1 MTHNYTEASRLKQRS
16 DLDKIIELSESWQM
30 EFNVDKC
37 TVIHMGRS
45 NMEHNYRMGEN
56 NIRKIDKERD
66 LGVIIDHTGKVSE
79 QVKVA
84 VKKANAMLG
93 MIKRNIKHRSK
104 EVIVKLYKALVRP
117 RLEYCVQVWSPYHRG
132 DINMLERIQKRA
144 TKMIVGFQNYSYE
157 ERLRKTGLQC
167 LEERRIRGDL
177 IQVYKMIRG
186 MDKLDYN
193 KFFFK
198 YSHPQ

>member
-1 MTHNYTEASRLKQRS
+1 
-16 DLDKIIELSESWQM
+16 
-30 EFNVDKC
+30 
-37 TVIHMGRS
+37 
-45 NMEHNYRMGEN
+45 
-56 NIRKIDKERD
+56 
-66 LGVIIDHTGKVSE
+66 VSE
-79 QVKVA
+79 QIQVA

-193 KFFFK
+193 KFFKIQPPTITLGHSYKLIKERSRLDIRKYFFSQRVVSAWNALPGEVVEAGTVNAFK
-198 YSHPQ
+198 NKLDAHSF